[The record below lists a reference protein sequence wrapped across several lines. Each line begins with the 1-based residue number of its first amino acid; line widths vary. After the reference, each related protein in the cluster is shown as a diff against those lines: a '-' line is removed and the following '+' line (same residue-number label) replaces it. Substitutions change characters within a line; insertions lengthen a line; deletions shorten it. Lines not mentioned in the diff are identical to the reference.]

1 MGEVHDPDRIKF
13 NIYNI
18 PIVLSCFLF
27 YLAPLAFVTLRQ
39 TIKNFFTLNH
49 FIIFIITFIVYFIFF
64 ISYADII
71 STKLHGGGAIYKLN
85 FKVNF
90 FQDYKI
96 IKFFIFLLFT
106 YFSILLIYLFS
117 KKNIYFLI
125 YLLISL
131 FIFSSANFF
140 FQEYFDPLM
149 FLLFFSFF
157 NFVKKKE
164 LHDTS
169 LIFFIY
175 YFFLLI
181 TSLIYRNEYNLYNLF
196 F

>member
-27 YLAPLAFVTLRQ
+27 YLAPLAFATLSQ
-39 TIKNFFTLNH
+39 TLKNFFTLNYVM
-49 FIIFIITFIVYFIFF
+49 IFIIAFILYFIFF
-64 ISYADII
+64 ISYADTI
-71 STKLHGGGAIYKLN
+71 STKLHGGGVIYKLI

-96 IKFFIFLLFT
+96 IKFFIFLLLS
-106 YFSILLIYLFS
+106 YISILLIFLFS

-125 YLLISL
+125 YALISL
-131 FIFSSANFF
+131 FIFSSSNFF
-140 FQEYFDPLM
+140 FQEYFDPLI
-149 FLLFFSFF
+149 FFLFFSFF
-157 NFVKKKE
+157 NFVKKKK
-164 LHDTS
+164 LHNTS

-181 TSLIYRNEYNLYNLF
+181 SSLIYRNEYNLF